1 MEEVHVKA
9 PGKLYI
15 AGEYA
20 VVEPGY
26 SAILTAVDLFIH
38 LSLTEAEG
46 PGGTIYSAGFTDQPA
61 KWQRIKN
68 EIQLNT
74 PAPALHYVLAA
85 IQTTEA
91 YVTDL
96 GVPLKTYHLHL
107 KSELDNDAGYKLG
120 VGSSGA
126 VTVAVVR
133 GLLKFYN
140 QAFTDELV
148 YKLSVLAQLQ
158 LGVNSSF
165 GDLAAITY
173 TGWIKYT
180 SFERETVRAFFEK
193 HSVKETV
200 ETIWPKLTIER
211 LAIPEAINFLIGW
224 TGRPAS
230 SDQLVGAVQEKKQQS
245 HQQYQ
250 HFLKESQTAVNQLA
264 AALTQKNTKA
274 MAAAIHKNRCAL
286 VQMGQ
291 ETNVQ
296 IETPLLAKLCEIAQ
310 HHGGAAKTSGAGGG
324 DSGIAFI
331 FNEKKIAAVISDWQA
346 AGITHLPLTI
356 YQKSIT
362 T

>member
-46 PGGTIYSAGFTDQPA
+46 PEGTIHSAGFTDQPV

-74 PAPALHYVLAA
+74 PAPALNYVLAA

-107 KSELDNDAGYKLG
+107 KSELDNDAGHKLG

-133 GLLKFYN
+133 GLLEFY
-140 QAFTDELV
+140 QQTFTDELV

-165 GDLAAITY
+165 GDLAAIAY
-173 TGWIKYT
+173 TGWIQYT
-180 SFERETVRAFFEK
+180 SFEREAVFSFFKKYSVR
-193 HSVKETV
+193 ETV
-200 ETIWPKLTIER
+200 EATWPKLAIER
-211 LAIPEAINFLIGW
+211 LEIPADVNFLVGW

-250 HFLKESQTAVNQLA
+250 HFLQESQTAVAQLA
-264 AALTQKNTKA
+264 AALAQKNTEA

-286 VQMGQ
+286 IQMGK

-296 IETPLLAKLCEIAQ
+296 IETPLLTKLCKIAL

-331 FNEKKIAAVISDWQA
+331 FNDKNIAAVISDWQA